1 LSSIKRPI
9 ELSTGYGK
17 TAALY
22 GLKMQRLQPFPGSV
36 SPDYGFFMQWPE
48 GSRQIRAMKSVHIF
62 VIAKSVSDKAIQ
74 ISLCDFW
81 IASLRSQ

>member
-1 LSSIKRPI
+1 LSSINRPI

-36 SPDYGFFMQWPE
+36 WPDYGSFMQRPE
-48 GSRQIRAMKSVHIF
+48 ESTPNSSNEISTHFRHCEERSDEATKLSRKH
-62 VIAKSVSDKAIQ
+62 
-74 ISLCDFW
+74 W